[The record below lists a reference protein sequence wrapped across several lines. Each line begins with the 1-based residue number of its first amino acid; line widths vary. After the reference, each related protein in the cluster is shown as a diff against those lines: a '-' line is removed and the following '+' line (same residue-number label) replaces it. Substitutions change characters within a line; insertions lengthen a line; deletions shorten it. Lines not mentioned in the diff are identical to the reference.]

1 MIRELLQELTAL
13 SSQGGFAFYALVA
26 LAFAIAYALI
36 SISHALLLPGAPVL
50 PQHQWQY
57 MLSRRDIP
65 PRMIHQLAN
74 ALDPD
79 KPDEHFHE
87 LDHQLFANLER
98 RFPFAFV
105 LIGTAPLIGLLG
117 TVSGMLTTF
126 SGMGSAHAVSVD
138 AVSAGVSEAL
148 ITTQAGLVIG
158 VASLFI
164 CSIMRFRYEQLKSG
178 FLRLEAAVKQQRG

>member
-1 MIRELLQELTAL
+1 MIQELLHELSIL
-13 SSQGGFAFYALVA
+13 SKLGGFGFWALIL

-36 SISHALLLPGAPVL
+36 SISHALLLPDAPIL

-65 PRMIHQLAN
+65 PQMIQQLHN
-74 ALDPD
+74 KLDEENPG
-79 KPDEHFHE
+79 EHFHE
-87 LDHQLFANLER
+87 IDHQLFANLDR

-126 SGMGSAHAVSVD
+126 SGMGSSDAMSVD
-138 AVSAGVSEAL
+138 AVSVGVSEAL

-158 VASLFI
+158 VSALFI
-164 CSIMRFRYEQLKSG
+164 CSIMRFRYEQLRTG
-178 FLRLEAAVKQQRG
+178 FLRVEAAVKQVGN